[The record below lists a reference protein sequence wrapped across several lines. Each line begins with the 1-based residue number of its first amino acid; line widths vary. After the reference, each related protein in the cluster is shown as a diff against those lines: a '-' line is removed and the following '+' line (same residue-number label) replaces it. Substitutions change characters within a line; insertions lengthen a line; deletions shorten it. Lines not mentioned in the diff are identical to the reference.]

1 MISVILKNM
10 WAVKALKYIES
21 PQVVSVDQ
29 IKKTV
34 NIKAG
39 KKLVSNAIWQAKNCF
54 FVNADISNPI
64 FKETIKYNVD
74 TMQIIHKEPRIGT
87 S

>member
-39 KKLVSNAIWQAKNCF
+39 KKLVSNAI
-54 FVNADISNPI
+54 
-64 FKETIKYNVD
+64 
-74 TMQIIHKEPRIGT
+74 
-87 S
+87 